1 VPGVGFAKVVRFG
14 FPASVCLV
22 LLLCCSPVS
31 ASPLFPRKEAL
42 RSLAHAAAAPHAR
55 YAPGELLVTYR
66 RPSARASLARAVGA
80 RQLTWNPTLR
90 VQQLRVR
97 SLSRAAERLRRSPS
111 VALVERNPLSVP
123 DHVSCVGNPVC
134 AIPNDPYFPRQWWL
148 QNDTATV
155 EPSAGAVFGADVA
168 APLAWR
174 IAGGNPAVLVA
185 IVDTG
190 IDRSHPDVGP
200 RVIGSATLVG
210 NGGDVN
216 DYVGH
221 GTAIAG
227 VIAAIPN
234 NGVGVAGVAYNA
246 SLLNVKAQSDTE
258 PEGITCAAAA
268 NGITYAT
275 NAGAYVINA
284 SFGSTVP
291 CAAEQSAVDYAAGRG
306 SLVIAAAG
314 NDGSSVPNYPA
325 AFSNA
330 LGVAATDNGDRMTGF
345 SSWGASWVDLAA
357 PGERIWTTLPVA
369 GSTIG
374 TEYGYVDGTSFSAP
388 IVAGIAALIW
398 PYVTDANHDGR
409 RNDDVARQLVQ
420 FADAIPGTGTYWRYG
435 RVNAC
440 RAAAAGADRCPPPP
454 PAAAPVAT
462 PMPTPT
468 PAPVAPVVP
477 AMTLNDGR
485 SYVRQAIGER
495 FGATARRR
503 AYLQHCRHLG
513 PSRVV
518 CDVSWTTARWQFWG
532 SVTALYTLER
542 GEVVW
547 DQRLSIRRAGLSCV
561 MRKGRTRCPSR
572 RFTS

>member
-1 VPGVGFAKVVRFG
+1 LAKAVRFG
-14 FPASVCLV
+14 FPAFACVV
-22 LLLCCSPVS
+22 LLLWCGAAS
-31 ASPLFPRKEAL
+31 ATPLFPRKETL
-42 RSLAHAAAAPHAR
+42 RSLAHTAAVSHVR
-55 YAPGELLVTYR
+55 YAPDELLVTYR
-66 RPSARASLARAVGA
+66 HPSARASLARAVEG

-97 SLSRAAERLRRSPS
+97 SLSRAAARLRRSPA
-111 VALVERNPLSVP
+111 VTVVERNPLSEP

-134 AIPNDPYFPRQWWL
+134 AIPNDPFFSRQWWL
-148 QNDTATV
+148 QNDAATV
-155 EPSAGAVFGADVA
+155 QPSAGAVFGADVA

-174 IAGGNPAVLVA
+174 IAVGSTAVLVA
-185 IVDTG
+185 VVDTG
-190 IDRSHPDVGP
+190 IDRAHSDVGP
-200 RVIGSATLVG
+200 RVIASATLVV
-210 NGGDVN
+210 NSGDVN

-234 NGVGVAGVAYNA
+234 NGVGIAGVAYNA
-246 SLLNVKAQSDTE
+246 SLLNIKAQSDSA
-258 PEGITCAAAA
+258 PEGVISCAAAA

-275 NAGAYVINA
+275 NAGAHIINA

-314 NDGSSVPNYPA
+314 NDGGSAPHYPA

-330 LGVAATDNGDRMTGF
+330 LGVAATGNDDHITGF

-388 IVAGIAALIW
+388 VVAGIAALIW

-440 RAAAAGADRCPPPP
+440 RAAAAGADRCPPPA
-454 PAAAPVAT
+454 PAATPVAT
-462 PMPTPT
+462 PTAVPTPT
-468 PAPVAPVVP
+468 PAPTARVVP
-477 AMTLNDGR
+477 AMTLKDGR
-485 SYVRQAIGER
+485 SYVRQAIRDR
-495 FGATARRR
+495 FGTTAQRR
-503 AYLQHCRHLG
+503 AYLQRCRHLV
-513 PSRVV
+513 PTRVV
-518 CDVSWTTARWQFWG
+518 CDVSWTTARWAFWG

-547 DQRLSIRRAGLSCV
+547 DRRLNIRRAGLSCV
-561 MRKGRTRCPSR
+561 MRKGRSHCPSR